1 MKKFLISLIFIS
13 SSLFAKEIVWLGRS
27 PRALLMGDAWTTLAN
42 DDEMTLFY
50 NPASLGANSSVGFNL
65 INPRVA
71 VTNALDELD
80 RFENFPS
87 SDAAA
92 ISDRLLGFPVFA
104 EASIFPTF
112 KMLNFAF
119 SMFATTKTSISLN
132 NEVHPSLDIDYRYDR
147 GFAFGFGF
155 NLMGGKNSRG
165 KKLGNGERLS
175 VGYTLKY
182 LRREGL
188 DRRFDLFGTGL
199 LDDINNGSLESTD
212 DFKNILG
219 FSEGKSFGH
228 DLGIEYALS
237 SGASQFTAGASLMN
251 IGDISFK
258 KLSGTQAVPE
268 QDMYLNLGAS
278 YRQDF
283 KLLSYTISTDLKP
296 INQPI
301 PFGQMFNF
309 GASVSIPLV
318 TGFFGWSQGYI
329 SYGVEVDVW
338 PVSIIAGFYSVELGS
353 EFREN
358 EGKRAMIY
366 ISLLDIDIDAF

>member
-1 MKKFLISLIFIS
+1 
-13 SSLFAKEIVWLGRS
+13 
-27 PRALLMGDAWTTLAN
+27 
-42 DDEMTLFY
+42 
-50 NPASLGANSSVGFNL
+50 
-65 INPRVA
+65 
-71 VTNALDELD
+71 
-80 RFENFPS
+80 
-87 SDAAA
+87 
-92 ISDRLLGFPVFA
+92 
-104 EASIFPTF
+104 
-112 KMLNFAF
+112 
-119 SMFATTKTSISLN
+119 
-132 NEVHPSLDIDYRYDR
+132 
-147 GFAFGFGF
+147 
-155 NLMGGKNSRG
+155 
-165 KKLGNGERLS
+165 
-175 VGYTLKY
+175 
-182 LRREGL
+182 L

-199 LDDINNGSLESTD
+199 LDDINNGNLESTD

-283 KLLSYTISTDLKP
+283 KLLSYTISTDLKS